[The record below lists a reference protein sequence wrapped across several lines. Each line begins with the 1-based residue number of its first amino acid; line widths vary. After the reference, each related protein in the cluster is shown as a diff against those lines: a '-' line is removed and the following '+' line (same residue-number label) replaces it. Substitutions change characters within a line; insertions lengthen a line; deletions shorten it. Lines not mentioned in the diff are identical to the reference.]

1 MSAGVYNPVGGAQ
14 RIMPGQTI
22 QSGGPQYSGAPVLQ
36 NPGGLAG
43 SLGSQSTAASPTAGT
58 QTQAQQA
65 PAAAS
70 AATPNPLQP
79 SYLPTP
85 PTAQATTYQ
94 NPYDP
99 STATSELTSAA
110 GVQDQQQQQALMS
123 MLAAQGISPGSSAAQ
138 AAGQNLAT
146 NQVSALA
153 PSLVSA
159 QEYGAGL
166 GEQSGLSNAGAMN
179 AMTSQNLQDL
189 LQSQEYNAGAYNTA
203 GQTSAELSNN
213 DWLAQ
218 LQAQLGLQQT
228 GLNTSG
234 ELAGQQAGQQV
245 PLDPSLFSQITSG
258 IGAASSAAAP
268 FSGGS
273 FGGGS
278 DASVDPY
285 GIGTGAGVAQY
296 NP

>member
-1 MSAGVYNPVGGAQ
+1 VDPTQNYQV
-14 RIMPGQTI
+14 
-22 QSGGPQYSGAPVLQ
+22 QSSGAAASGSPVYAGLLGMQ
-36 NPGGLAG
+36 NGMARAQP
-43 SLGSQSTAASPTAGT
+43 TAAPAPAASVGT
-58 QTQAQQA
+58 QTIAQQA
-65 PAAAS
+65 PPATT
-70 AATPNPLQP
+70 ATPNPLQP

-85 PTAQATTYQ
+85 PTALPTTYT
-94 NPYDP
+94 NSYDP
-99 STATSELTSAA
+99 STATSELNSAA
-110 GVQDQQQQQALMS
+110 SVQDTQQNQALMS

-138 AAGQNLAT
+138 AALQNLST
-146 NQVSALA
+146 NQTAALA

-166 GEQSGLSNAGAMN
+166 GEQSGLANAGASN
-179 AMTSQNLQDL
+179 TMTSQNLQDL

-258 IGAASSAAAP
+258 VGAAASAAAP

-273 FGGGS
+273 GGG
-278 DASVDPY
+278 ASSGQPY
-285 GIGTGAGVAQY
+285 GYTNDSFVGG
-296 NP
+296 

>member
-43 SLGSQSTAASPTAGT
+43 ALGSQSTAASPTAGT

-138 AAGQNLAT
+138 AAGQNLDTSQIA
-146 NQVSALA
+146 ALA

-159 QEYGAGL
+159 QQYGAGL
-166 GEQSGLSNAGAMN
+166 NEQSGLANAGAGN
-179 AMTSQNLQDL
+179 TMTLQNLQDL
-189 LQSQEYNAGAYNTA
+189 LQSQEYNASAYNTA
-203 GQTSAELSNN
+203 GLTSAGYGNQDWVDEL
-213 DWLAQ
+213 Q
-218 LQAQLGLQQT
+218 GQLGLQGE
-228 GLNTSG
+228 GLSTSG
-234 ELAGQQAGQQV
+234 ALAGDQANQTV
-245 PLDPSLFSQITSG
+245 PLEPSLFGQITSG
-258 IGAASSAAAP
+258 VVGGAEGLADAYASS
-268 FSGGS
+268 S
-273 FGGGS
+273 
-278 DASVDPY
+278 
-285 GIGTGAGVAQY
+285 
-296 NP
+296 